1 MDAVKFY
8 NEAKRICKYYKH
20 CAGCIADVND
30 DCAFDMAAAPIGT
43 DEVVALVEQW
53 AKEHPRKT
61 RQSVF
66 LEHYPEAKRSEDGV
80 LTIASSGCRKWNN
93 VENAKRV
100 IIAAGGEAPKVN
112 TRLQELVKADE
123 EGRVVVLPCRV
134 GDTLFQLSSAY
145 TECTVYGVRK
155 DNYCC
160 EGCEVPCDSHKVI
173 FIDTIRPNSL
183 VATIRCFEDL
193 GKTVFR
199 TREEAEKALE
209 AKLNSGK

>member
-80 LTIASSGCRKWNN
+80 LTICPMAVSAAYRNEKGGCKTYSCVCDDCRREFWMQE
-93 VENAKRV
+93 VE
-100 IIAAGGEAPKVN
+100 
-112 TRLQELVKADE
+112 
-123 EGRVVVLPCRV
+123 
-134 GDTLFQLSSAY
+134 
-145 TECTVYGVRK
+145 
-155 DNYCC
+155 
-160 EGCEVPCDSHKVI
+160 
-173 FIDTIRPNSL
+173 
-183 VATIRCFEDL
+183 
-193 GKTVFR
+193 
-199 TREEAEKALE
+199 
-209 AKLNSGK
+209 